1 MRGRVSWI
9 AAAMAGSIVAAL
21 PLCVQAQDLAA
32 PRCVGGA
39 PGSATLIAQDA
50 CQQAYDVY
58 QLIAPQLGLALA
70 GGNATA
76 GTGSV
81 LGGLGHF
88 SVGVRVNAFDGL
100 FPNTSGGGYPVST
113 NGAQRRTLATK
124 GQWFGAPTADAAI
137 GLFKGFP
144 LALTNVLGV
153 DALISAEYVP
163 TIHQNDFSL
172 DPSSNFR
179 FGYGA
184 RIGLLSESIAFPG
197 VSFTWI
203 ERDLPTIDIGVNA
216 SADVGVN
223 GSTIAISN
231 MDVTTRAWRIV
242 ASKSLIAFSVAA
254 GVGRDSYTQSAT
266 LTGTVNQFGASASQS
281 LAARQSLGR
290 TNFFGDFS
298 INLPLLKI
306 VFEAGDAVGGSV
318 ATFNSFAGGRA
329 DRSQVYG
336 SFGLR
341 LSR

>member
-1 MRGRVSWI
+1 MRGRASWI
-9 AAAMAGSIVAAL
+9 AAIMGIVAVS
-21 PLCVQAQDLAA
+21 PLRVHAQDLPT
-32 PRCVGGA
+32 PRCVAGP

-100 FPNTSGGGYPVST
+100 FPNTSNGGYPVST
-113 NGAQRRTLATK
+113 SGAQKRTLATQ

-137 GLFKGFP
+137 GLYKGFP

-163 TIHQNDFSL
+163 TIHEGDFSL

-179 FGYGA
+179 FGFGA

-197 VSFTWI
+197 LSFTWI
-203 ERDLPTIDIGVNA
+203 ERDLPTINIGVNA
-216 SADVGVN
+216 SADVGVS
-223 GSTIAISN
+223 GSTIDISN
-231 MDVTTRAWRIV
+231 MDVKTRAWRIV
-242 ASKSLIAFSVAA
+242 ASKSLMAFSVAA
-254 GVGRDSYTQSAT
+254 GAGRDSYEQSAT

-281 LAARQSLGR
+281 LAATQSLGR
-290 TNFFGDFS
+290 ANFFGDLA
-298 INLPLLKI
+298 INLPVLKI

>member
-9 AAAMAGSIVAAL
+9 AAAMAGSVVAAL
-21 PLCVQAQDLAA
+21 PLCVQAQDL
-32 PRCVGGA
+32 PTPKCVAGA

-100 FPNTSGGGYPVST
+100 FPNTSNGGYPVST

-144 LALTNVLGV
+144 LALTNVLGA

-163 TIHQNDFSL
+163 TIHNGDFSL

-203 ERDLPTIDIGVNA
+203 ERDLPTIKVGING
-216 SADVGVN
+216 SAVGAN
-223 GSTIAISN
+223 GSTIAIDN
-231 MDVTTRAWRIV
+231 MDVRTRAWRIV

-254 GVGRDSYTQSAT
+254 GIGQDNYKQSAT

-281 LAARQSLGR
+281 LAAQQSLGR

-298 INLPLLKI
+298 INLPVLKI
-306 VFEAGDAVGGSV
+306 VFEAGDALGGSV
-318 ATFNSFAGGRA
+318 ATYNSFAGGRA

>member
-9 AAAMAGSIVAAL
+9 AAAIGIFVAS
-21 PLCVQAQDLAA
+21 PLRVQAQDLAS
-32 PRCVGGA
+32 PRCVGGP
-39 PGSATLIAQDA
+39 PGSSTLIAQDA

-76 GTGSV
+76 GQGSV

-88 SVGVRVNAFDGL
+88 SVGVRANVFDGL
-100 FPNTSGGGYPVST
+100 FPNTGNGGFPVST
-113 NGAQRRTLATK
+113 NGAQRRTLPTRS
-124 GQWFGAPTADAAI
+124 QWFGAPTADAAI

-153 DALISAEYVP
+153 DALVSAEYVP
-163 TIHQNDFSL
+163 TIKNGDFSL

-203 ERDLPTIDIGVNA
+203 ERDLPTIDIGINGSSVGA
-216 SADVGVN
+216 S
-223 GSTIAISN
+223 GSTIGISN

-254 GVGRDSYTQSAT
+254 GIGRDSYKQSAT

-281 LAARQSLGR
+281 LAAEQTLGR
-290 TNFFGDFS
+290 TNLFGDFS

-306 VFEAGDAVGGSV
+306 VFEVGDALGGSV

-329 DRSQVYG
+329 DRSQIYG

-341 LSR
+341 VSR

>member
-9 AAAMAGSIVAAL
+9 AAAGVAGIVVVS
-21 PLCVQAQDLAA
+21 PLRVQAQDLAA
-32 PRCVGGA
+32 PKCVGGP
-39 PGSATLIAQDA
+39 PGSAALIAQDA

-88 SVGVRVNAFDGL
+88 SVGIRANVFDGL
-100 FPNTSGGGYPVST
+100 FPNTDNGGFPVST
-113 NGAQRRTLATK
+113 SGAQRRTLPTK

-137 GLFKGFP
+137 GLYKGVP

-153 DALISAEYVP
+153 DALVSAEYVP
-163 TIHQNDFSL
+163 TIKNNGGDFTL

-179 FGYGA
+179 FGYGV

-203 ERDLPTIDIGVNA
+203 ERDLPTINIGINGSSVGA
-216 SADVGVN
+216 S
-223 GSTIAISN
+223 GSTIDISN
-231 MDVTTRAWRIV
+231 MDVKTRAWRIA

-254 GVGRDSYTQSAT
+254 GIGQDNYKQSAT
-266 LTGTVNQFGASASQS
+266 LTGTVNQLGISSPP
-281 LAARQSLGR
+281 LAAGQTLSR
-290 TNFFGDFS
+290 TNLFGDFS
-298 INLPLLKI
+298 INLPLFKI
-306 VFEAGDAVGGSV
+306 VFEVGDALGGSV

>member
-9 AAAMAGSIVAAL
+9 AAAIGIVVAS
-21 PLCVQAQDLAA
+21 PLRVDAQDLAT
-32 PRCVGGA
+32 PKCTGG
-39 PGSATLIAQDA
+39 GSTALAAQDA

-76 GTGSV
+76 GQGSV

-88 SVGVRVNAFDGL
+88 SVGVRGNVFDGL
-100 FPNTSGGGYPVST
+100 FPNTGNGGFPVST
-113 NGAQRRTLATK
+113 TGAQRRTLPTK

-137 GLFKGFP
+137 GLYKGFP
-144 LALTNVLGV
+144 LALTNVFGV
-153 DALISAEYVP
+153 DALVSAEYVP
-163 TIHQNDFSL
+163 KIDQSDFSL

-203 ERDLPTIDIGVNA
+203 ERDLPTIN
-216 SADVGVN
+216 VGINGSSVGAN
-223 GSTIAISN
+223 GSTIGISN
-231 MDVTTRAWRIV
+231 MDVKTQAWRIV

-254 GVGRDSYTQSAT
+254 GIGRDNYKQSAT
-266 LTGTVNQFGASASQS
+266 LTGTVNQLGISASQS
-281 LAARQSLGR
+281 LEADQTLSR
-290 TNFFGDFS
+290 TNLFGDFA
-298 INLPLLKI
+298 INLPVLRI
-306 VFEAGDAVGGSV
+306 VFEVGNALGGSV

-341 LSR
+341 ASW

>member
-9 AAAMAGSIVAAL
+9 AAAVGIVAAL
-21 PLCVQAQDLAA
+21 PLRVQAQDLPT
-32 PRCVGGA
+32 PRCVAGP

-100 FPNTSGGGYPVST
+100 FPNTSNGGYPVST

-163 TIHQNDFSL
+163 TIHNGDFSL

-203 ERDLPTIDIGVNA
+203 ERDLPTIKVGING
-216 SADVGVN
+216 SAVGAN
-223 GSTIAISN
+223 GSTIAIDN
-231 MDVTTRAWRIV
+231 MDVRTHAWRIV

-254 GVGRDSYTQSAT
+254 GVGQDNYEQSAT

-281 LAARQSLGR
+281 LAAKQSLGR

-298 INLPLLKI
+298 INLPVLKI

-318 ATFNSFAGGRA
+318 ATYNSFAGGRA

>member
-9 AAAMAGSIVAAL
+9 AAVMGIVAAL
-21 PLCVQAQDLAA
+21 PLRVQAQDLQA
-32 PRCVGGA
+32 PKCVAGA

-100 FPNTSGGGYPVST
+100 FPNTSSGGYPVST

-124 GQWFGAPTADAAI
+124 GQWLGAPTADAAI

-163 TIHQNDFSL
+163 TIQTGDVSL

-203 ERDLPTIDIGVNA
+203 ERDLPTIQVGING
-216 SADVGVN
+216 SAVGAN
-223 GSTIAISN
+223 GSTIAIDN
-231 MDVTTRAWRIV
+231 MDVKTHAWRIV

-254 GVGRDSYTQSAT
+254 GIGQDNYEQSAT
-266 LTGTVNQFGASASQS
+266 LTGTVTQFGASASQS
-281 LAARQSLGR
+281 LAAKQSLGR

-298 INLPLLKI
+298 INLPALKI

-318 ATFNSFAGGRA
+318 ATYNSFAGGRA
-329 DRSQVYG
+329 DRSQIYG

>member
-9 AAAMAGSIVAAL
+9 AAAIGIVAASSSR
-21 PLCVQAQDLAA
+21 VRAQDLAA
-32 PRCVGGA
+32 PRCVGGP
-39 PGSATLIAQDA
+39 PGSVTLIAQDA

-76 GTGSV
+76 GQGSV

-88 SVGVRVNAFDGL
+88 SVGIRANVFDGL
-100 FPNTSGGGYPVST
+100 FPNTDNGGFPVST
-113 NGAQRRTLATK
+113 TGAQRRTLPTK
-124 GQWFGAPTADAAI
+124 SQWFGAPTADAAI
-137 GLFKGFP
+137 GLYKGFP

-153 DALISAEYVP
+153 DALVSAEYVP
-163 TIHQNDFSL
+163 TIKNNGGSFSL
-172 DPSSNFR
+172 DPSSNLR

-203 ERDLPTIDIGVNA
+203 ERDLPTINVGING
-216 SADVGVN
+216 SAVGAN
-223 GSTIAISN
+223 GSTIAIDN
-231 MDVTTRAWRIV
+231 MDVKTRAWRIV
-242 ASKSLIAFSVAA
+242 ASKSLIAFSLAA
-254 GVGRDSYTQSAT
+254 GIGQDNYKQSAT
-266 LTGTVNQFGASASQS
+266 LTGTVNQFGISASQS
-281 LAARQSLGR
+281 LAADQTLSR
-290 TNFFGDFS
+290 TNLFGDFA

-306 VFEAGDAVGGSV
+306 VFEVGNALGGSV

-329 DRSQVYG
+329 DRSQIYG

-341 LSR
+341 LSL

>member
-1 MRGRVSWI
+1 MRCRVSWI
-9 AAAMAGSIVAAL
+9 AAVMGIVAAL
-21 PLCVQAQDLAA
+21 PLRVQAQDLAT
-32 PRCVGGA
+32 PRCIGGP

-100 FPNTSGGGYPVST
+100 FPNTSSGGYPVST

-137 GLFKGFP
+137 GLYKGFP

-153 DALISAEYVP
+153 DALVSAEYVP

-203 ERDLPTIDIGVNA
+203 ERDLPTINVGVNA

-223 GSTIAISN
+223 GSAIDISN

-254 GVGRDSYTQSAT
+254 GIGRDSYKQSAT
-266 LTGTVNQFGASASQS
+266 LTGTVNQFGASVSQS
-281 LAARQSLGR
+281 LAAKQTLGR

-306 VFEAGDAVGGSV
+306 VFEAGDALGGSV
-318 ATFNSFAGGRA
+318 ATYNSFAGGRA

>member
-9 AAAMAGSIVAAL
+9 AAAAVIAAL
-21 PLCVQAQDLAA
+21 LPLRVEAQDLAS
-32 PRCVGGA
+32 PKCVGGP

-76 GTGSV
+76 GQGSV
-81 LGGLGHF
+81 LGGLGRF

-100 FPNTSGGGYPVST
+100 FPNTSGSGFPVST
-113 NGAQRRTLATK
+113 SGAQRRTLPTR
-124 GQWFGAPTADAAI
+124 GQWLGAPTADAAI
-137 GLFKGFP
+137 GLYKGIP

-153 DALISAEYVP
+153 DALVSAEYVP
-163 TIHQNDFSL
+163 TLHENDFSL

-179 FGYGA
+179 FGYGL
-184 RIGLLSESIAFPG
+184 RVGLLSESIAFPG

-203 ERDLPTIDIGVNA
+203 ERDLPTVDVGINA
-216 SADVGVN
+216 SANVGVN
-223 GSTIAISN
+223 GSTIGISN

-254 GVGRDSYTQSAT
+254 GIGQDNYKQSAT
-266 LTGTVNQFGASASQS
+266 LTGTVNQFGASVSQTLS
-281 LAARQSLGR
+281 ADQNLSR
-290 TNFFGDFS
+290 TNLFGDFA

-306 VFEAGDAVGGSV
+306 VFEVGDAFGGSV

-329 DRSQVYG
+329 DRSQIYG

>member
-9 AAAMAGSIVAAL
+9 ASVMGIVAAL
-21 PLCVQAQDLAA
+21 PLRVQAQDLKT
-32 PRCVGGA
+32 PKCVAGA
-39 PGSATLIAQDA
+39 PGSETLIAQDA

-100 FPNTSGGGYPVST
+100 FPNTGNGGYPVGT
-113 NGAQRRTLATK
+113 NGAQSRTLATK

-137 GLFKGFP
+137 GLYKGIP

-163 TIHQNDFSL
+163 TINNGDFSL

-203 ERDLPTIDIGVNA
+203 ERDLPTINIGVNG
-216 SADVGVN
+216 SAVGVN
-223 GSTIAISN
+223 GSTIDINN
-231 MDVTTRAWRIV
+231 MDVKTRAWRIV

-254 GVGRDSYTQSAT
+254 GIGRDSYEQSAT
-266 LTGTVNQFGASASQS
+266 LTGTVNQFGVPFSQKLSAT
-281 LAARQSLGR
+281 QSLGR

-298 INLPLLKI
+298 INLRMLKI